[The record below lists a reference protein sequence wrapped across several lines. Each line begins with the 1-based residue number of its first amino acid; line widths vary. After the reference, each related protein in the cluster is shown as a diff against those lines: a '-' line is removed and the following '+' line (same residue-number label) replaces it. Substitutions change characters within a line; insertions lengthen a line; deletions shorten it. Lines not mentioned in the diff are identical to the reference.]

1 MFRMWAKMWKDTHL
15 LRDIVIEN
23 ASGDNRTKK
32 VFDALDDVCR
42 AFDLSK
48 PIWLNT
54 NIREFQ
60 RHARTRFNRDNF
72 TESISFDYLEIHML
86 EEDS

>member
-23 ASGDNRTKK
+23 ASEENRTKK
-32 VFDALDDVCR
+32 VFAALDDICR
-42 AFDLSK
+42 EFDLPK
-48 PIWLNT
+48 PLWLDT

-60 RHARTRFNRDNF
+60 RHARTRFYQDNF
-72 TESISFDYLEIHML
+72 TETIEFDYLEIRML
-86 EEDS
+86 DED

>member
-23 ASGDNRTKK
+23 ASEENRTKK
-32 VFDALDDVCR
+32 VFAALDDVCR
-42 AFDLSK
+42 EFDLPK
-48 PIWLNT
+48 PIWLDT

-60 RHARTRFNRDNF
+60 RHARTRFHQDNF
-72 TESISFDYLEIHML
+72 TETIEFDYLEIRML
-86 EEDS
+86 DED

>member
-1 MFRMWAKMWKDTHL
+1 MFRMWAKIWKDTHL

-23 ASGDNRTKK
+23 SSGDNRTKK

-42 AFDLSK
+42 TFDLSK
-48 PIWLNT
+48 PIWLDT

-60 RHARTRFNRDNF
+60 RHARTRFNQDNF
-72 TESISFDYLEIHML
+72 TETIDFDHLEIRML